1 LSYKVSQFLDLDC
14 FVFQD
19 LADESIPILS
29 NVVADGEK
37 FVTGD
42 VFDSKVDE
50 SSDKTSEE
58 TNKTS

>member
-1 LSYKVSQFLDLDC
+1 
-14 FVFQD
+14 

-29 NVVADGEK
+29 NVVAHGEK

-50 SSDKTSEE
+50 RSDKTSEE